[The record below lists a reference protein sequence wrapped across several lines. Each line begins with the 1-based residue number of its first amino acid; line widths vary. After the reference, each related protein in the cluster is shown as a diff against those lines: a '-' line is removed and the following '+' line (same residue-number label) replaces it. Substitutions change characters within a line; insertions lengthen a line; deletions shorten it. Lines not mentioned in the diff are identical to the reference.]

1 MLVEVPY
8 ICPYTGYMNTSHEL
22 DQEAEEPSGRRAV
35 DTLDAADGPASTP
48 VMERRNIRFYIRKDV
63 ADRLIKL
70 GVPDDSGSLGYAV
83 NELADMSI
91 SLGQAYLP
99 DVSDM
104 ATLQTGIHDRLDE
117 LNGTTLSL
125 FKLLVELGATGE
137 YKTLLHSFKQLAKE
151 GTPKV

>member
-1 MLVEVPY
+1 M
-8 ICPYTGYMNTSHEL
+8 CPYTGYMSTSHEL
-22 DQEAEEPSGRRAV
+22 DQEAEEPSGSRPV
-35 DTLDAADGPASTP
+35 DPPDEADGPASTP

-63 ADRLIKL
+63 AARLIKL

-83 NELADMSI
+83 NELADMTI

-125 FKLLVELGATGE
+125 LKLLVELGAMGE